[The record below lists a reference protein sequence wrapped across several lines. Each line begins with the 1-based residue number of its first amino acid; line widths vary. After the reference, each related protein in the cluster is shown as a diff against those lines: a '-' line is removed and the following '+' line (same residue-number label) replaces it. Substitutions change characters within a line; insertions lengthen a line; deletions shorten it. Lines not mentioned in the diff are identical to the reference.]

1 MSSEAKRIIR
11 SPELPPRT
19 AKIREDAVKEAIP
32 YVNYL
37 FFSAEEDTPA
47 LRAQMQAHPS
57 NKTLLIIETPHIAD
71 FEQGIYFVEKF
82 AFAKEVQLVEKFEG
96 DAKAYSQV
104 VVEGARGFIPT
115 GDLVDK
121 EKETARLNKELAGVE
136 KDIQIISGKLN
147 NPGFMAKAPEKLV
160 ETEKAKL
167 AAALSKKEKILE
179 SLAVLG

>member
-1 MSSEAKRIIR
+1 M
-11 SPELPPRT
+11 
-19 AKIREDAVKEAIP
+19 
-32 YVNYL
+32 
-37 FFSAEEDTPA
+37 
-47 LRAQMQAHPS
+47 
-57 NKTLLIIETPHIAD
+57 
-71 FEQGIYFVEKF
+71 
-82 AFAKEVQLVEKFEG
+82 
-96 DAKAYSQV
+96 
-104 VVEGARGFIPT
+104 EGARGFIPT

-179 SLAVLG
+179 SLAALG